1 MKLLSKLK
9 DFLLRKTPITL
20 SARGPTSSG
29 VSSRIDTVPPFH
41 LGIVELMRFDPQIR
55 IGLGA
60 RNGLLMSAEVTVRG
74 GDRMIAAWVQQQ
86 WERIWATSAPQLLR
100 TKLYGYLPFEVMYR
114 VAHGG
119 RFDGAIEF
127 DRLEE
132 RHPRAARLLSRDGQ
146 LVGFEITTHGGR
158 KPLRVLAPKA
168 LVTTFDAEFGNPY
181 GTSLLERAYRPWH
194 EKWTAGGCKKT
205 LQLRMM
211 KDSYIGEKCSRI
223 HP

>member
-1 MKLLSKLK
+1 MRLFSKLK
-9 DFLLRKTPITL
+9 DFLLRKTPLTTASRPTL
-20 SARGPTSSG
+20 PSAARQL
-29 VSSRIDTVPPFH
+29 DAVPPFH
-41 LGIVELMRFDPQIR
+41 LGLAELMRFDPQIR

-60 RNGLLMSAEVTVRG
+60 RNGLLMNAEVVVHG
-74 GDRMIAAWVQQQ
+74 GEREMQAWVQMQ
-86 WERIWATSAPQLLR
+86 WNRLWATSAPQLLR
-100 TKLYGYLPFEVMYR
+100 TKLYGFLPFEVMYR
-114 VAHGG
+114 ATQGG

-132 RHPRAARLLSRDGQ
+132 RHPRAARLLQRDGL
-146 LVGFEITTHGGR
+146 LVGFELPDACGR
-158 KPLRVLAPKA
+158 RPVRVLSPKA

-181 GTSLLERAYRPWH
+181 GCSLLERAYRPWH

-211 KDSYIGEKCSRI
+211 KDAYVGDIISRI